1 MNALEKRNALTD
13 KINDLKEKLKV
24 ADFVNKLE
32 IKDEIFELKKIEKIE
47 IKGENSDCEICR
59 N

>member
-1 MNALEKRNALTD
+1 MNPLEKRNALTD

-32 IKDEIFELKKIEKIE
+32 IKDEILQLEEEVKKIT
-47 IKGENSDCEICR
+47 IKNNSNDCGIC
-59 N
+59 

>member
-13 KINDLKEKLKV
+13 KINELKEKLKV

-32 IKDEIFELKKIEKIE
+32 IKDEILQLEEEVKKITIQN
-47 IKGENSDCEICR
+47 NSNDCGIC
-59 N
+59 

>member
-32 IKDEIFELKKIEKIE
+32 IKDEILQLEEEVKKITIQN
-47 IKGENSDCEICR
+47 NSNDCGIC
-59 N
+59 

>member
-1 MNALEKRNALTD
+1 MNALEKKNALTD

-32 IKDEIFELKKIEKIE
+32 IKDEILQLEEDVKKITIQN
-47 IKGENSDCEICR
+47 NSNDCGIC
-59 N
+59 

>member
-13 KINDLKEKLKV
+13 KINDLNEKLKV

-32 IKDEIFELKKIEKIE
+32 IKDEIFQLEEEVKKITIQN
-47 IKGENSDCEICR
+47 NSNDCGIC
-59 N
+59 

>member
-1 MNALEKRNALTD
+1 MNPLEKRNALTD

-32 IKDEIFELKKIEKIE
+32 IKDEILQLEEEVKKITIQN
-47 IKGENSDCEICR
+47 NSNDCGIC
-59 N
+59 

>member
-32 IKDEIFELKKIEKIE
+32 IKDEIFQLEEEVKKITIQN
-47 IKGENSDCEICR
+47 NSNDCGIC
-59 N
+59 

>member
-32 IKDEIFELKKIEKIE
+32 IKDEIFQLEEEVKK
-47 IKGENSDCEICR
+47 
-59 N
+59 

>member
-32 IKDEIFELKKIEKIE
+32 IKDEILQLEEDVKKITIQN
-47 IKGENSDCEICR
+47 NSNDCGIC
-59 N
+59 

>member
-1 MNALEKRNALTD
+1 MNALEKKNALTD

-32 IKDEIFELKKIEKIE
+32 IKDEILQLEEEVKKITIQN
-47 IKGENSDCEICR
+47 NSNDCGIC
-59 N
+59 

>member
-32 IKDEIFELKKIEKIE
+32 IKDEILQLEEEVKKIT
-47 IKGENSDCEICR
+47 IKNNSNDCGIC
-59 N
+59 